1 MSDYEPINITNWC
14 TAGEEVLRDEN
25 PTLGL
30 QTMRGL
36 PFQVG
41 SVDGSP
47 NQRCYVSLHKGHGP
61 VTIPID
67 KKRNIGVAPPLAIN
81 FKIMTPFLGLT
92 LLRC

>member
-41 SVDGSP
+41 SVDDQ
-47 NQRCYVSLHKGHGP
+47 NAFVVLQM
-61 VTIPID
+61 I
-67 KKRNIGVAPPLAIN
+67 
-81 FKIMTPFLGLT
+81 
-92 LLRC
+92 